1 MKNRKRLVTRLLN
14 IGRILPLAA
23 VAAVVIFC
31 VINRD
36 RLTVESILRY
46 TPQSYP
52 LAAAALVGMYAL
64 KSLSVI
70 FPIAVLY
77 LCAGLLF
84 SPFWAIVVNLAGLF
98 VCLTLPFLLGRLY
111 GRGLVEKLAAR
122 YPSVRRF
129 DEIKSDN
136 EYFLAYFVKVIG
148 VIPCDVSSLL
158 FGAMR
163 LRYRRY
169 IVGAMVGM
177 LPFMAAATFLGR
189 TITQPGSPGF
199 WISCAALPLISGI
212 SYLLYRRYLRRRKR
226 PDKQ

>member
-52 LAAAALVGMYAL
+52 LAAAALV
-64 KSLSVI
+64 
-70 FPIAVLY
+70 VLY

-158 FGAMR
+158 FGAMG